1 VFDDLVPHK
10 DSEEVLKGD
19 DYYHFQGTSMAS
31 PHVAGVAALIV
42 SQGVK
47 DPGEVKA
54 ILQKTAQKR
63 GPKEKYG
70 AGEVDAYSAA
80 KTATATGQVYWERL
94 ALLGGIWLAGM
105 GLGLIR
111 RKGSGP
117 SPITAALALTIG
129 MYLPDTITYLAGFDS
144 AWNLLGHSVLIPA
157 YVLVWEAESLKERR
171 FLGVLALALTA
182 HLGWDIVRDTAPITE
197 SALPWLWTNV
207 AVGIGAFFT
216 GLRR

>member
-1 VFDDLVPHK
+1 
-10 DSEEVLKGD
+10 
-19 DYYHFQGTSMAS
+19 MAS

-63 GPKEKYG
+63 GSKDKYG

-80 KTATATGQVYWERL
+80 KVAGANAQVYWERL
-94 ALLGGIWLAGM
+94 ALLGGIWLAGI

-111 RKGSGP
+111 RHGSGP
-117 SPITAALALTIG
+117 SPVAAALALTVG

-157 YVLVWEAESLKERR
+157 YLVVWEAETLKERR
-171 FLGVLALALTA
+171 FLAVMALALTA
-182 HLGWDIVRDTAPITE
+182 HLGWDILRGTAPATE
-197 SALPWLWTNV
+197 AALPWLWTNV
-207 AVGIGAFFT
+207 AVGIGAFFS